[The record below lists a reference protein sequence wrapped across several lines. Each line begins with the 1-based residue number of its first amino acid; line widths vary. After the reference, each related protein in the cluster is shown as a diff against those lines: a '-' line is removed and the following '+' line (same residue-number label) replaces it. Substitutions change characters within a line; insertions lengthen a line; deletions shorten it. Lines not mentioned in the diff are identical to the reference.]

1 VQEQVSQN
9 QREYLL
15 REQMKAIQKE
25 LGESDDTMQ
34 EIDELRKKVEEA
46 GMTAKPRKSASGS

>member
-15 REQMKAIQKE
+15 REQMKAIK
-25 LGESDDTMQ
+25 GTRRIDDSMQ
-34 EIDELRKKVEEA
+34 EIDELRKKVEKRA
-46 GMTAKPRKSASGS
+46 